1 MEKIMVRY
9 NDHKG
14 VIWFWKRLNKIEWIR
29 HKITKNC
36 PVNAVLGRD
45 FLACHECGN
54 SCFDLRSHC
63 LDWDLNEWVSTKRG
77 TAIKV
82 REIHYH
88 KPSLFLGF
96 FYLISY
102 WMIMA
107 SNSLQQAYGE
117 AGARLKTSASSFAKA
132 ISVAQ
137 EKMATVTEDR
147 YVKILN
153 ELTKKSNVYAK
164 PSILSTLAR
173 QIASKPRMF
182 IAFEQRLVQA
192 TKAVEDGAEEY
203 DVPLSE
209 ISNVHNDELE
219 LLKGERA
226 SIEAT
231 TTVKLDVIRLKSAS
245 TTPQSNAGAVVVA
258 AVDGRAENPED
269 AVIGGMVHLPHQ
281 SQEAECVFFPSYCL
295 NSADPY
301 LDKALRLLTV
311 GTGFN
316 LERGSIVSSVSYS
329 LVGEV
334 SARPGR
340 SSFSKVMA
348 DALSKYSGEA
358 LCHNALPI
366 HPHRPRKTKVP
377 EIVIPW
383 KDKSRS
389 IRYSGENNGLSVWSV
404 DQKKGATGIKIEGLD
419 SIRGKAPE
427 RLNQSRRTNFTAD
440 DDQEFRFEG
449 DNPYQ
454 LNDRKDLPG
463 MTRFLEKDEV
473 IVSSYFTLDKT
484 ADGGKLLKSFFMFED
499 CVDPKLKRPS
509 NLIYTFYSCAY
520 IKPIFKVEIIYEVPL
535 GYTVPLIICY
545 DPLRQVDATTPRMLT
560 LMLESQIVNPRD
572 RPVADPFYV
581 RPVGHTGLFPPWRD
595 GFKACGAFHVI
606 AVGHSLASLE
616 GNIVV
621 EMRISLVAGTELGSG
636 EYDPAL
642 RLQGDFEFFPG
653 RSVHYDNLPV
663 SYPLA
668 HLLFDSKTPAGSTYL
683 TLVKPAIGYVYAN
696 NRKSSKNL
704 SAALFSFYNFWKGKV
719 VLEICISSRLGVA
732 GKAAIYFIPSGVRL
746 EETSMNW
753 LAQYPNQVYV
763 FSGSSRLIVEFDNH
777 TWLGGS
783 MCYGQGKLEFEK
795 YSSVSPT
802 IVTILQAP
810 PSSLVSPFTTV
821 QVFYRVIAY
830 KNLTL
835 SERASFSY
843 TKAPVAV
850 GSAAS
855 AMVNVDPTMQ
865 MEACISQGLHNQS
878 RIATIVPFDGQDNT
892 MCIFPASPII
902 YDDTFNPPAENMKQT
917 KLVAGK
923 IYRDHASLFSTL
935 LAGAAYYK
943 GTFRFWF
950 VPTFEGDEYQ
960 TMDVTYLNSPLEN
973 YSFGMR
979 KFDSSLQRTMFGG
992 LICSHSERGKPCSI
1006 LVEARDFFS
1015 RTRMRTSDLGPFLD
1029 VNGIFV
1035 INVAPQSSVS
1045 RLDIFCELVG
1055 PLELWG
1061 KAIGREDVAE
1071 GKNPYAPLTM
1081 LLPGDE
1087 GGFNEFFK

>member
-1 MEKIMVRY
+1 MTCY

-14 VIWFWKRLNKIEWIR
+14 ILWFWGKLNKIVWIR
-29 HKITKNC
+29 RKLTSKCLANQ
-36 PVNAVLGRD
+36 VLGQD
-45 FLACHECGN
+45 FLPIHVCSDRCYELRRH
-54 SCFDLRSHC
+54 CFDWEKN
-63 LDWDLNEWVSTKRG
+63 DWLPTKPG
-77 TAIKV
+77 TAVKI
-82 REIHYH
+82 RQATYL
-88 KPSLFLGF
+88 KPHPLIGL
-96 FYLISY
+96 FYLFVHFFF
-102 WMIMA
+102 MA
-107 SNSLQQAYGE
+107 SSSLQQAYGE

-132 ISVAQ
+132 ISIAQ

-164 PSILSTLAR
+164 PSVLSTLAR
-173 QIASKPRMF
+173 QIASKPKLF
-182 IAFEQRLVQA
+182 VAFEQRLVQA
-192 TKAVEDGAEEY
+192 TKATEEGVEEY

-219 LLKGERA
+219 LLRGEKVNV
-226 SIEAT
+226 EAT
-231 TTVKLDVIRLKSAS
+231 TTVKLDVVRLKSAS
-245 TTPQSNAGAVVVA
+245 TTPQFNAGAIVVA

-295 NSADPY
+295 NSADPH

-329 LVGEV
+329 LVGEI

-348 DALSKYSGEA
+348 DTLAKYSGEA

-366 HPHRPRKTKVP
+366 HPYKPEKSKVP
-377 EIVIPW
+377 EIIIPW
-383 KDKSRS
+383 KDKSRNIKYTGEKDGMS
-389 IRYSGENNGLSVWSV
+389 IWSV
-404 DQKKGATGIKIEGLD
+404 DQRKGTSGIKIEGLD
-419 SIRGKAPE
+419 TIKGKAPD
-427 RLNQSRRTNFTAD
+427 RLNQSRRANFIAD

-449 DNPYQ
+449 DGPYQ
-454 LNDRKDLPG
+454 LNDRTNLPG
-463 MTRFLEKDEV
+463 MTRYLEEDEV
-473 IVSSYFTLDKT
+473 IVSSYFTLDKS
-484 ADGGKLLKSFFMFED
+484 ANGGKLLKSFFMFED

-520 IKPIFKVEIIYEVPL
+520 IKPIFKVEVIYEVPL
-535 GYTVPLIICY
+535 GYTVPLIVCY
-545 DPLRQVDATTPRMLT
+545 DPLRQVDDATPRMLT

-572 RPVADPFYV
+572 RPIADAFIV

-595 GFKACGAFHVI
+595 GFKACGAFHII

-621 EMRISLVAGTELGSG
+621 EMRISLMAGTELGSG
-636 EYDPAL
+636 EYSPAIQT
-642 RLQGDFEFFPG
+642 QGDFSFFPG
-653 RSVHYDNLPV
+653 RSLHYENLPV

-668 HLLFDSKTPAGSTYL
+668 HLIFDSKTPAGSTYL

-696 NRKSSKNL
+696 GRKSSKNL
-704 SAALFSFYNFWKGKV
+704 SAALFSFYNFWKGRV

-732 GKAAIYFIPSGVRL
+732 GKAAIYFIPSGIRL
-746 EETSMNW
+746 EDTSMNW

-763 FSGSSRLIVEFDNH
+763 FSGSSRLIVEFDNY

-795 YSSVSPT
+795 YSSVNPT
-802 IVTILQAP
+802 IVTVLQAP
-810 PSSLVSPFTTV
+810 PSSLVNPLTTV
-821 QVFYRVIAY
+821 QVFYRIIEY
-830 KNLTL
+830 KDLTL
-835 SERASFSY
+835 SERASLSY
-843 TKAPVAV
+843 TKAPVAI
-850 GSAAS
+850 GNAAS
-855 AMVNVDPTMQ
+855 SAVGWSNGPVAQ

-878 RIATIVPFDGQDNT
+878 RIATIVPFNEQVNT

-902 YDDTFNPPAENMKQT
+902 YDDMFSPESENMKQA
-917 KLVAGK
+917 KLEAGK
-923 IYRDHASLFSTL
+923 IYRDHASLFSAL
-935 LAGAAYYK
+935 LAGTAYYK

-973 YSFGMR
+973 YSFGIR

-1006 LVEARDFFS
+1006 LVEARDIFS
-1015 RTRMRTSDLGPFLD
+1015 RTRLRTNDLGPFLD
-1029 VNGIFV
+1029 VNGIFI
-1035 INVAPQSSVS
+1035 INVAPQASVS
-1045 RLDIFCELVG
+1045 RLDIFCELIG
-1055 PLELWG
+1055 PLETWG
-1061 KAIGREDVAE
+1061 KTIGREDVAE

-1081 LLPGDE
+1081 LLPQDE